1 MKVQNIYLGKSTITW
16 KEALFSEVFKILRN
30 NSLSR
35 AELSENNGKVKNI
48 HYGDILIKF
57 NEQYFGKFLPKN

>member
-16 KEALFSEVFKILRN
+16 KEVLFSEVFKILRN

-35 AELSENNGKVKNI
+35 AELSENNGKVKI
-48 HYGDILIKF
+48 FIMAIF
-57 NEQYFGKFLPKN
+57 